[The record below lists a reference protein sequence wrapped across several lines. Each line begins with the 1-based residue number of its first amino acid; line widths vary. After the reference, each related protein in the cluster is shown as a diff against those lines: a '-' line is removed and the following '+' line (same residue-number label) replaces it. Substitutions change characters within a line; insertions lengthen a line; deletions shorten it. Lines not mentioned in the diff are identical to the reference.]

1 MLETPNP
8 CQHKV
13 PGIPYLYLILA
24 EQGSWSWSPEQL
36 TEPVF
41 VVFLKQTALEGP

>member
-1 MLETPNP
+1 MLYAPNP

-13 PGIPYLYLILA
+13 PSTAYLYLILA